1 MLSFH
6 GSNEGEQL
14 WKAWRECELECLMN
28 QGLLNRVMDSGGIWP
43 GRSDKKQSL
52 GWLFFSLQWEDK
64 EQCLE
69 SSEENDGL
77 LRLVDKNS

>member
-6 GSNEGEQL
+6 GSNEDEQL
-14 WKAWRECELECLMN
+14 WKAWHECELEFIMY
-28 QGLLNRVMDSGGIWP
+28 QGLLNRVMDCGGIWP
-43 GRSDKKQSL
+43 GRSDRKQSI
-52 GWLFFSLQWEDK
+52 GWLLFFPQWEDK

-69 SSEENDGL
+69 SSEQNVGL